1 MGLRGD
7 PPVTMLFTKAVR
19 AQAHPTRPLPG
30 AQPYMLL
37 RRFSLLS
44 LLSVSL
50 AVGVCSLLITNFLT
64 RHLVHRD
71 AVVTMEFLQSVVDV
85 ENDLAYGEGR
95 LPDLGDRHFEQFF
108 AHVARLPDVLRA
120 NIYTI
125 DRRVIWSSDPKV
137 KLSHVS
143 ANPELEHALQGHLEY
158 EMGIAGPDDPKPERA
173 HLSDRPVEFVEL
185 YVPLR
190 DRHRDAVIGV
200 AELYRVPTA
209 LFDSIRE
216 GTQLIW
222 TFGMLAG
229 LLLYAVLFWI
239 VRDADKT
246 IRDQHDRLIETERFA
261 AVGELSAAV
270 AHGIRNPIASIRSS
284 AELSL
289 HDASSS
295 TAEAL
300 HDIIS
305 EVDHLE
311 RWVRE
316 LLAYSHPDRGGGN
329 ASADLSAV
337 VARADDTF
345 RRECERRSIELH
357 SQVPSSVP
365 AIAGDEVL
373 LEQVLCSLYAN
384 AIEAM
389 PQGGRLHV
397 AAELA
402 NRRGAVRLT
411 ISDTGHGIAPAQVAR
426 LFTPHATTKPKGMG
440 LGLSLVRHIVRR
452 FGGDVRIESVPQ
464 QGTRVILDLAP
475 AA

>member
-1 MGLRGD
+1 M
-7 PPVTMLFTKAVR
+7 TMSTDQSA
-19 AQAHPTRPLPG
+19 AQGVAHRIRSSIEG
-30 AQPYMLL
+30 GQPYKLL

-50 AVGVCSLLITNFLT
+50 VFAVCSLLVTNFLT
-64 RHLVHRD
+64 KHLVHRD

-85 ENDLAYGEGR
+85 ENDIAYREGR

-108 AHVARLPDVLRA
+108 THVSRLPDVLRA
-120 NIYTI
+120 NIYTP
-125 DRRVIWSSDPKV
+125 DRTVIWSSDAKV
-137 KLSHVS
+137 EVTGPVA
-143 ANPELEHALQGHLEY
+143 ANPELDHALRGELEL
-158 EMGIAGPDDPKPERA
+158 EMGVAGPDDPKPERA
-173 HLSDRPVEFVEL
+173 HLSERPVHFVEL

-190 DRHRDAVIGV
+190 DRQRDQVIGV
-200 AELYRVPTA
+200 AELYRVPTG

-222 TFGMLAG
+222 TFGLVAG
-229 LLLYAVLFWI
+229 LLLYGALFWI
-239 VRDADKT
+239 VRGADRT

-289 HDASSS
+289 HDATPSA
-295 TAEAL
+295 TEAL
-300 HDIIS
+300 NDIIS

-316 LLAYSHPDRGGGN
+316 LLAYSHPDRGSN
-329 ASADLSAV
+329 TSVDLGIV
-337 VARADDTF
+337 VARADNAF
-345 RRECERRSIELH
+345 RRECERRSIELL
-357 SQVPSSVP
+357 SAIPPAVP
-365 AIAGDEVL
+365 AVAGDEAL

-389 PQGGRLHV
+389 PKGGKLHI
-397 AAELA
+397 AAEVA
-402 NRRGAVRLT
+402 NRRRGVRLT

-452 FGGDVRIESVPQ
+452 LGGDVRIESVPQ

>member
-1 MGLRGD
+1 MRL
-7 PPVTMLFTKAVR
+7 TKAAR
-19 AQAHPTRPLPG
+19 GEAHQSRPAAAG
-30 AQPYMLL
+30 AQPNKLL

-50 AVGVCSLLITNFLT
+50 VFGVCSLLVTDFLT
-64 RHLVHRD
+64 KHMVHRD
-71 AVVTMEFLQSVVDV
+71 AVLTMEFLQSVVDV
-85 ENDLAYGEGR
+85 ENEIAYREGR

-108 AHVARLPDVLRA
+108 AHVSRLPDVLRA
-120 NIYTI
+120 NIYTP
-125 DRRVIWSSDPKV
+125 DRTVIWSSDPKV
-137 KLSHVS
+137 EGSTRVT
-143 ANPELEHALQGHLEY
+143 ANPELEHALRGQLEY
-158 EMGIAGPDDPKPERA
+158 ELGIAGPDDPKPERA
-173 HLSDRPVEFVEL
+173 DLSDRPVEFVEL

-190 DRHRDAVIGV
+190 DRQRDAVIGV
-200 AELYRVPTA
+200 AELYRVPTG
-209 LFDSIRE
+209 LFDSISE
-216 GTQLIW
+216 GTRLIW
-222 TFGMLAG
+222 TFGLVAG
-229 LLLYAVLFWI
+229 LLLYGALFWI
-239 VRDADKT
+239 VRGADRT
-246 IRDQHDRLIETERFA
+246 IRDQHDRLVETERFA

-289 HDASSS
+289 HDATPS

-300 HDIIS
+300 QDIIS

-316 LLAYSHPDRGGGN
+316 LLAYSHPDRGSN
-329 ASADLSAV
+329 TSADLSVV
-337 VARADDTF
+337 VARADDAF
-345 RRECERRSIELH
+345 RRECERRSIELR
-357 SQVPSSVP
+357 SQVSPAVP
-365 AIAGDEVL
+365 AVAGDEAL

-389 PQGGRLHV
+389 PRGGKLHV
-397 AAELA
+397 AADLA

-411 ISDTGHGIAPAQVAR
+411 IADTGHGIAPAQVAR

-452 FGGDVRIESVPQ
+452 LGGDVRIESVPQ

-475 AA
+475 AT

>member
-1 MGLRGD
+1 MSSTD
-7 PPVTMLFTKAVR
+7 QSA
-19 AQAHPTRPLPG
+19 AQAVAHPIRSSIAG
-30 AQPYMLL
+30 SQPYKLL
-37 RRFSLLS
+37 RRFSVLS

-50 AVGVCSLLITNFLT
+50 VFGVCSLLVTNFLT
-64 RHLVHRD
+64 KHLVHRD
-71 AVVTMEFLQSVVDV
+71 AVTTMEFLQSVVDV
-85 ENDLAYGEGR
+85 ENDIAYREGR
-95 LPDLGDRHFEQFF
+95 VPDLGDRHFEQFF
-108 AHVARLPDVLRA
+108 GHVARLPDVLRA
-120 NIYTI
+120 NIYTP
-125 DRRVIWSSDPKV
+125 DRTVIWSSDPNV
-137 KLSHVS
+137 EVWGRVA
-143 ANPELEHALQGHLEY
+143 ANPELDHALRGELEI
-158 EMGIAGPDDPKPERA
+158 EMGTAGPDDPKPERA

-190 DRHRDAVIGV
+190 DRQRDLVIGV
-200 AELYRVPTA
+200 AELYRVPTG

-222 TFGMLAG
+222 TFALVAG
-229 LLLYAVLFWI
+229 LLLYGALFWI
-239 VRDADKT
+239 VRGADLT
-246 IRDQHDRLIETERFA
+246 IRDQHDRLVETERFA

-289 HDASSS
+289 HDA
-295 TAEAL
+295 TPATTEPL
-300 HDIIS
+300 QDIIS

-316 LLAYSHPDRGGGN
+316 LLAYSHPDRGGN
-329 ASADLSAV
+329 TSADLGVV
-337 VARADDTF
+337 VARADDAF
-345 RRECERRSIELH
+345 RRECERRRIELR
-357 SQVPSSVP
+357 SEVP
-365 AIAGDEVL
+365 AAVSAVAGDEAV

-389 PQGGRLHV
+389 PKGGKLHV
-397 AAELA
+397 AAEVA

-411 ISDTGHGIAPAQVAR
+411 ISDTGHGIAAAQIAR

-452 FGGDVRIESVPQ
+452 LGGDVRIESVPQ

>member
-1 MGLRGD
+1 MVSPEHALA
-7 PPVTMLFTKAVR
+7 PPVRSSTA
-19 AQAHPTRPLPG
+19 G
-30 AQPYMLL
+30 GQPSKLL

-50 AVGVCSLLITNFLT
+50 VFGVCSLLVTDFLT
-64 RHLVHRD
+64 KHMVNRD
-71 AVVTMEFLQSVVDV
+71 AVLTMEFLQSVADV
-85 ENDLAYGEGR
+85 ENDIAYNEGR
-95 LPDLGDRHFEQFF
+95 VPDLGDRHFEQFF
-108 AHVARLPDVLRA
+108 THVSRLPDVLRA
-120 NIYTI
+120 NIYTP
-125 DRRVIWSSDPKV
+125 DRTVIWSSDPKV
-137 KLSHVS
+137 EVARRVA
-143 ANPELEHALQGHLEY
+143 ANPELEHALRGALEI
-158 EMGIAGPDDPKPERA
+158 EMGTAGPDDPKPERA
-173 HLSDRPVEFVEL
+173 HLSVWPIQFVEL

-190 DRHRDAVIGV
+190 DRKRDKVIGV
-200 AELYRVPTA
+200 AELYRVPTG

-222 TFGMLAG
+222 TFALVAG
-229 LLLYAVLFWI
+229 LLLYSALFWI
-239 VRDADKT
+239 VRGADRT
-246 IRDQHDRLIETERFA
+246 IRGQHDRLIETERFA

-289 HDASSS
+289 HDASPS
-295 TAEAL
+295 TGEAL
-300 HDIIS
+300 EDIIS

-316 LLAYSHPDRGGGN
+316 LLAYSHPDRGGN
-329 ASADLSAV
+329 TSADLSVV

-345 RRECERRSIELH
+345 RRECERRRIDLQ
-357 SQVPSSVP
+357 SQVPPAVP
-365 AIAGDEVL
+365 AVAGDEAL

-397 AAELA
+397 AAEVA

-452 FGGDVRIESVPQ
+452 LGGDVRIESVPQ

-475 AA
+475 AS

>member
-1 MGLRGD
+1 MPSTD
-7 PPVTMLFTKAVR
+7 QAAAHTV
-19 AQAHPTRPLPG
+19 AHPSRSIAG
-30 AQPYMLL
+30 SQPYKLL
-37 RRFSLLS
+37 RRFSLLA

-50 AVGVCSLLITNFLT
+50 VFTVCSLLVTNFLT
-64 RHLVHRD
+64 KHMVHRD

-85 ENDLAYGEGR
+85 ENDIAYREGR
-95 LPDLGDRHFEQFF
+95 VPDLGDRHFEQFF

-120 NIYTI
+120 NIYTP

-137 KLSHVS
+137 ELSEVIE
-143 ANPELEHALQGHLEY
+143 NQELEQALRGVLEY
-158 EMGIAGPDDPKPERA
+158 ELGTADADDPKPERA
-173 HLSDRPVEFVEL
+173 DLSERPVEFVEL

-190 DRHRDAVIGV
+190 DRKRGQVIGV
-200 AELYRVPTA
+200 AELYRVPSA

-222 TFGMLAG
+222 TFALIAG
-229 LLLYAVLFWI
+229 LLLYGALYWI
-239 VRDADKT
+239 VRGADRT

-289 HDASSS
+289 HDVPAA

-300 HDIIS
+300 QDIIA

-316 LLAYSHPDRGGGN
+316 LLAYSHPDRGGN
-329 ASADLSAV
+329 TSADLSAV
-337 VARADDTF
+337 VARADGAF
-345 RRECERRSIELH
+345 RRECERRKIELR
-357 SQVPSSVP
+357 SQVPPAVP
-365 AIAGDEVL
+365 AVAGDEAL

-389 PQGGRLHV
+389 PKGGRLHV
-397 AAELA
+397 AAEVA

-411 ISDTGHGIAPAQVAR
+411 ISDTGIGIAPAQVAR

-452 FGGDVRIESVPQ
+452 LGGDVRIESVPQ

-475 AA
+475 AG